1 MKRINVG
8 INGLGRIGRACLKEI
23 IQNKKFDLKV
33 VNDIDSDL
41 NNAAYLLN
49 YDIKANE
56 LQLVKRHIDGFKSQ
70 IKKRNISEQNRSN
83 DPDQILAI
91 EQLQTRDNQ
100 PSDLIRIKEVMSMT
114 GLSRSSIYTFKSKDE
129 FPNPIQ
135 LTARSVAWVRV
146 DVEQW
151 ILDKINNR

>member
-1 MKRINVG
+1 MLLIKG
-8 INGLGRIGRACLKEI
+8 INM
-23 IQNKKFDLKV
+23 
-33 VNDIDSDL
+33 
-41 NNAAYLLN
+41 NNLEFELLN
-49 YDIKANE
+49 GYLEQLSFKTQSTINE

-70 IKKRNISEQNRSN
+70 LTKRDISKQTRASIPEQKLS
-83 DPDQILAI
+83 I
-91 EQLQTRDNQ
+91 EQTQTRDKQ

-114 GLSRSSIYTFKSKDE
+114 GLSRSSIYTYKSKDE

>member
-1 MKRINVG
+1 M
-8 INGLGRIGRACLKEI
+8 
-23 IQNKKFDLKV
+23 
-33 VNDIDSDL
+33 
-41 NNAAYLLN
+41 NNLEFELLN
-49 YDIKANE
+49 GYLEQLSFKTQNTINE

-70 IKKRNISEQNRSN
+70 LTKRDISEQTRANIPEQKVS
-83 DPDQILAI
+83 I
-91 EQLQTRDNQ
+91 EQTQIRDKQ

-114 GLSRSSIYTFKSKDE
+114 GLSKSSIYTYKNKGE

-135 LTARSVAWVRV
+135 LSSRSVAWVRV